1 MNWKRTVLDWAV
13 IFSALTLA
21 ACEQD
26 PGREMAAERREAQ
39 EKIAKAEKE
48 AAEKVAK
55 ARREADETA
64 ASAAKELQE
73 KKTEIKKDLAEEL
86 ADKRYE
92 AFAAMSDYR
101 LLVTARIDEK
111 ERRLIELKSKGA
123 AMAAT
128 MTADAKKEWAES
140 VRSAELKLKAARQDL
155 RSLDTSTEKTWA
167 STKAKVDSEVKD
179 LARSVD
185 DLGDKID
192 A

>member
-1 MNWKRTVLDWAV
+1 MNWKRSLLDWAV
-13 IFSALTLA
+13 ICSAVVLA

-26 PGREMAAERREAQ
+26 PRQDMAAEQRAAQ

-48 AAEKVAK
+48 AAEKVAEAK
-55 ARREADETA
+55 REANEKT

-92 AFAAMSDYR
+92 TFAAMSDYR
-101 LLVTARIDEK
+101 AFVTARVDER
-111 ERRLIELKSKGA
+111 ERRLNELKAKGA

-128 MTADAKKEWAES
+128 MKADAKKEWDEG
-140 VRSAELKLKAARQDL
+140 VRSVEMKLKTARDDL
-155 RSLDTSTEKTWA
+155 RSLDTSIEKTWA
-167 STKAKVDSEVKD
+167 STKAKVDTEVKD
-179 LARSVD
+179 LDRKVEE
-185 DLGDKID
+185 LGDKID